1 MDSKDIIQKLKSSI
15 NQLRTQSLPSL
26 EVSELIT
33 LEFGEKE
40 AHLITKIVIYFNEIL
55 SYKYI
60 KKNQKS
66 PKLKLNKNNYW
77 TFIANH
83 FNNPLIDFCRIYDKN
98 EMSNNIKGVNK
109 KYFIKY
115 ENIKVSII
123 SAVYNREKYL
133 IRFINSIQKQK
144 FNNIEIILI
153 DDCSED
159 NSIQIIENFQKYDKR
174 ILLIKNKK
182 NKGTFICRN
191 LGVLKS
197 KGEYLILPDPDDI
210 LSRDIIDLSY
220 KFAKKYNYEMIR
232 FNIYL
237 GNGIIFFNSIVKKL
251 PNKPIFQPKLSLYLF
266 YGLGKLCQIDF
277 NVSNKFVKRVVFIK
291 ALNYLNKYYLD
302 LYMTCYED
310 GLMNFFLYRTAKS
323 FYFLKKIGYYYIK
336 NKTIR
341 KEEEIKIKT
350 YFIKFQFLYLNLV
363 FEFTKN
369 TLIEKDMF
377 NNLMRIINNTDYFNS
392 FILKKEF
399 HFFNNIINIY
409 LNSTFVN
416 LKNKNKLN
424 MIKNIIIN
432 KLKNINSIK

>member
-1 MDSKDIIQKLKSSI
+1 MKKNLKLKIFFFFIIYIFIQFKYYFIIYDIIQIEKY
-15 NQLRTQSLPSL
+15 
-26 EVSELIT
+26 LI
-33 LEFGEKE
+33 
-40 AHLITKIVIYFNEIL
+40 I
-55 SYKYI
+55 
-60 KKNQKS
+60 
-66 PKLKLNKNNYW
+66 
-77 TFIANH
+77 
-83 FNNPLIDFCRIYDKN
+83 C
-98 EMSNNIKGVNK
+98 NNIKGVNK

-237 GNGIIFFNSIVKKL
+237 GNGIIFCN
-251 PNKPIFQPKLSLYLF
+251 
-266 YGLGKLCQIDF
+266 
-277 NVSNKFVKRVVFIK
+277 
-291 ALNYLNKYYLD
+291 
-302 LYMTCYED
+302 
-310 GLMNFFLYRTAKS
+310 
-323 FYFLKKIGYYYIK
+323 
-336 NKTIR
+336 
-341 KEEEIKIKT
+341 
-350 YFIKFQFLYLNLV
+350 
-363 FEFTKN
+363 
-369 TLIEKDMF
+369 
-377 NNLMRIINNTDYFNS
+377 
-392 FILKKEF
+392 
-399 HFFNNIINIY
+399 FNNI
-409 LNSTFVN
+409 LFLMRKN
-416 LKNKNKLN
+416 L
-424 MIKNIIIN
+424 
-432 KLKNINSIK
+432 

>member
-1 MDSKDIIQKLKSSI
+1 MKKNLKLKIFFFFIIYIFIQFKYYFIIYDIIQIEKY
-15 NQLRTQSLPSL
+15 
-26 EVSELIT
+26 LI
-33 LEFGEKE
+33 
-40 AHLITKIVIYFNEIL
+40 I
-55 SYKYI
+55 
-60 KKNQKS
+60 
-66 PKLKLNKNNYW
+66 
-77 TFIANH
+77 
-83 FNNPLIDFCRIYDKN
+83 C
-98 EMSNNIKGVNK
+98 NNIKGVNK

-432 KLKNINSIK
+432 KLKNINSIKY